1 MVYVILGTGFEE
13 VEAIAPVDI
22 LRRCGV
28 TVKTAGIGGLQITG
42 AHGITV
48 TADCMVDEL
57 DLDVMDMIVLPGGLG
72 GVASINSSEAA
83 LAAVSKAWNAG
94 KYVAAICAGPTVLA
108 RLGLTADKSVTGYP
122 GTEPQLGDCQYV
134 SDAPVVVDGRLITS
148 RGPGTALLFGWKLA
162 EILCG
167 AEAAAQVATG
177 MLLNEVYAC
186 TSIDTE

>member
-1 MVYVILGTGFEE
+1 
-13 VEAIAPVDI
+13 
-22 LRRCGV
+22 
-28 TVKTAGIGGLQITG
+28 
-42 AHGITV
+42 
-48 TADCMVDEL
+48 
-57 DLDVMDMIVLPGGLG
+57 MDMIVLPGGLG

-83 LAAVSKAWNAG
+83 LAAVSKAWNDG

-108 RLGLTADKSVTGYP
+108 RLGLTAGKSVTGYP

-177 MLLNEVYAC
+177 MLLTEVYA
-186 TSIDTE
+186 

>member
-108 RLGLTADKSVTGYP
+108 RLGLTAGKSVTGYP

-167 AEAAAQVATG
+167 AEAAAQVAAG
-177 MLLNEVYAC
+177 MLLTEVYA
-186 TSIDTE
+186 

>member
-42 AHGITV
+42 AHCITV
-48 TADCMVDEL
+48 TADCTVDDL
-57 DLDVMDMIVLPGGLG
+57 DLDVIDMIVLPGGLG

-83 LAAVSKAWNAG
+83 LAAVSKAWNDG

-108 RLGLTADKSVTGYP
+108 RLGLTAGKSVTGYP

-177 MLLNEVYAC
+177 MLLTEVYA
-186 TSIDTE
+186 

>member
-48 TADCMVDEL
+48 TADCTVDEL
-57 DLDVMDMIVLPGGLG
+57 DLDAMDMIVLPGGLG
-72 GVASINSSEAA
+72 GVASINGSETA
-83 LAAVSKAWNAG
+83 LAAVRKAWNDG

-108 RLGLTADKSVTGYP
+108 SLGLTTGKTVTGYP
-122 GTEPQLGDCQYV
+122 GTESQLGDCQYV
-134 SDAPVVVDGRLITS
+134 SDTPVVVDGRLITS

-167 AEAAAQVATG
+167 AEAAGQVAAG
-177 MLLNEVYAC
+177 MLL
-186 TSIDTE
+186 TESQV

>member
-48 TADCMVDEL
+48 TADCTVDDL

-83 LAAVSKAWNAG
+83 LAAVSKAWNDG

-108 RLGLTADKSVTGYP
+108 RLGLTAGKSVTGYP

-167 AEAAAQVATG
+167 AEAAAQVAAG
-177 MLLNEVYAC
+177 MLLTEVYA
-186 TSIDTE
+186 

>member
-13 VEAIAPVDI
+13 VEAMAPVDI

-48 TADCMVDEL
+48 TADCTVDEL

-72 GVASINSSEAA
+72 GVASINGSEAA
-83 LAAVSKAWNAG
+83 LAAVSKAWKDG

-108 RLGLTADKSVTGYP
+108 RLDLTSGKTVTGYP
-122 GTEPQLGDCQYV
+122 GTESQLGDCWYV
-134 SDAPVVVDGRLITS
+134 SDTPVVVDGRLITS

-167 AEAAAQVATG
+167 TEAAAQVAAG
-177 MLLNEVYAC
+177 MLL
-186 TSIDTE
+186 TEAQA